1 MTTVQELT
9 GQWGPPRDKPD
20 ALYEF
25 VNGQWKETP
34 RMGALA
40 SLLAFELAAFLR
52 EFAKSRRLGL
62 TMTETLFRLS
72 PEGPARRPDLAFVA
86 YERWPYPSGL
96 TTDPP
101 AFDVVPN
108 LAVEVISPTNSG
120 DEIIDKI
127 RDYFFAG
134 VQLVWVVYPRQRYIY
149 VYTADDK
156 VVILTEKGELDGGYV
171 LPGFRLP
178 LSNLF
183 GVSTPPSA

>member
-1 MTTVQELT
+1 MSTIQET
-9 GQWGPPRDKPD
+9 KGRWGPPTDKPD

-25 VNGQWKETP
+25 VNGEWKEIP

-40 SLLAFELAAFLR
+40 GLLASALVSYLNH
-52 EFAKSRRLGL
+52 FALPNRKGFAVS
-62 TMTETLFRLS
+62 EVLFRLA
-72 PEGPARRPDLAFVA
+72 PDGPVRRPDVA
-86 YERWPYPSGL
+86 YVAYDRWPYPSGL
-96 TTDPP
+96 TNDPP

-108 LAVEVISPTNSG
+108 IAVEVISPTNSG

-134 VQLVWVVYPRQRYIY
+134 VQLVWVIYPRQRYVY

-156 VVILTEKGELDGGYV
+156 VVILTEKGELDGGNV

-178 LSNLF
+178 LAGLF
-183 GVSTPPSA
+183 NVSAPPA